1 MLTPVLFTLLTI
13 TGLIA
18 MLYKKPVYKKKDL
31 TVINTLTNVTST
43 ITIEQD
49 VEDQIRQ
56 AFNDCHLA
64 VIDEQ
69 ITER

>member
-1 MLTPVLFTLLTI
+1 MLTPILFTLLII

-18 MLYKKPVYKKKDL
+18 MLYKKPKYKTKQL
-31 TVINTLTNVTST
+31 TIHNVLTDNTSL

-49 VEDQIRQ
+49 VELQLMQ
-56 AFNDCHLA
+56 ALQACNLV